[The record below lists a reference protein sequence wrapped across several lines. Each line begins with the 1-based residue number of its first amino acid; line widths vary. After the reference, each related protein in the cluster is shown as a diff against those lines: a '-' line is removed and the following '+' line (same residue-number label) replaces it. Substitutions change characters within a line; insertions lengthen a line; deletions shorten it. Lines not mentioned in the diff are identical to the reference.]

1 HFLAVTVE
9 GGVRVDLDLHLA
21 RQTLFGQTLEHQ
33 RALALRGVFRHHVRE
48 LDGDRIGRMG
58 QAGDAEGQRAS
69 ESLGSKLEHVS
80 ASSLLCV
87 SLWRQPQIGHCD
99 THALVCLERLWHG
112 YLSELGAE
120 MAGSRLAIGMQCLA
134 LM

>member
-9 GGVRVDLDLHLA
+9 GGVRVDLDRLLA
-21 RQTLFGQTLEHQ
+21 AQTLFGQPCEHQ
-33 RALALRGVFRHHVRE
+33 RALARRGVFRHHVRE

-87 SLWRQPQIGHCD
+87 SLWRQPQIGRCD
-99 THALVCLERLWHG
+99 THALVSLELLWHG
-112 YLSELGAE
+112 YLAELGPKI
-120 MAGSRLAIGMQCLA
+120 AG
-134 LM
+134 